1 MHFPKKNTVIFTFAL
16 AAMTEQVTFTS
27 VNMFFTHRRQIERVA
42 CNTKVIFTKSS
53 FVLTVHHKLSCLFY
67 FQYDLDNK
75 TDKEVHVITS
85 DGQPGVVPWSNLAGE
100 NTSERDIVSRFPP
113 GTCLKAKL
121 VAFLKNGLPKFK
133 VIRYGNGIFCYNNNV
148 IFCYINV

>member
-53 FVLTVHHKLSCLFY
+53 LLLCVDGASLTVMFILFS
-67 FQYDLDNK
+67 
-75 TDKEVHVITS
+75 VRS
-85 DGQPGVVPWSNLAGE
+85 G
-100 NTSERDIVSRFPP
+100 
-113 GTCLKAKL
+113 
-121 VAFLKNGLPKFK
+121 
-133 VIRYGNGIFCYNNNV
+133 
-148 IFCYINV
+148 